1 MTRTQQLEAIRAQLE
16 DAKQAQAM
24 NEVLDRLERNR
35 DYKKLVSEG
44 FLKDHVL
51 EQTSMIARPDCQHDL
66 VQQTIQKALTG
77 ASAFNAYMAS
87 IRQMATAAD
96 ERVHQCEQAILELE
110 NMTDEQYDEYEG

>member
-24 NEVLDRLERNR
+24 NDVLDRLERNR
-35 DYKKLVSEG
+35 DFKKIVLEG

-66 VQQTIQKALTG
+66 VQQSIQKALTG
-77 ASAFNAYMAS
+77 ASAFNAYLAS
-87 IRQMATAAD
+87 LRQMTTAAD
-96 ERVHQCEQAILELE
+96 ERVRQCEQAIVELE
-110 NMTDEQYDEYEG
+110 SMSDDQYDELEG